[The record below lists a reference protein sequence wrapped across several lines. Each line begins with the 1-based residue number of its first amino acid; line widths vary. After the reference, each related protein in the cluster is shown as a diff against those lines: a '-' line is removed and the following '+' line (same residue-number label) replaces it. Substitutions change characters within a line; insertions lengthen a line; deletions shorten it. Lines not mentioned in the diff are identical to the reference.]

1 MADSVLCAGREGFLI
16 GKRISLFAKLGN
28 FGRKPLVC
36 HDAADAE
43 RQLREAI

>member
-1 MADSVLCAGREGFLI
+1 MADSVPCAGREDSLI
-16 GKRISLFAKLGN
+16 GKRISLFAKPGN
-28 FGRKPLVC
+28 SGRKRLVC